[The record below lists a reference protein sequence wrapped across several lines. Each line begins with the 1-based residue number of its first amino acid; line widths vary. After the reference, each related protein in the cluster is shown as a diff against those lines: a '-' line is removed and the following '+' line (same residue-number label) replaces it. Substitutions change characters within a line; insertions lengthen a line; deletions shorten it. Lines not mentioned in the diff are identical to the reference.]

1 MSDGLN
7 MLSFGQIVT
16 AHGEKWVR
24 VQGLG
29 RGDYVLA
36 VRPGKPFPARVYLVV
51 PDRDKEGEEWKSM
64 TSETKTPKERFLAKV
79 YSALQEFEDTTGVE
93 VHNIKV
99 ERVEVIGDSA
109 GLSEPPHCKW
119 KLTLE

>member
-1 MSDGLN
+1 M
-7 MLSFGQIVT
+7 
-16 AHGEKWVR
+16 E
-24 VQGLG
+24 
-29 RGDYVLA
+29 
-36 VRPGKPFPARVYLVV
+36 
-51 PDRDKEGEEWKSM
+51 DKKE
-64 TSETKTPKERFLAKV
+64 TPKERFLTKV
-79 YSALQEFEDTTGVE
+79 YAALQEFENTTGVE